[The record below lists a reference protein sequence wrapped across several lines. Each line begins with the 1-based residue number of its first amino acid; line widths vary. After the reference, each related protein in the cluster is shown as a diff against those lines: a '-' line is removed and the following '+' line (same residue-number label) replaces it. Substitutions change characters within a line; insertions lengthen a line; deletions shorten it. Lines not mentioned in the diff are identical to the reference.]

1 MTQHASIEGRELMA
15 DDRYPGYKA
24 TLEAKRKHYED
35 RLIQE
40 PRRGTD
46 PAVHHAHMTR
56 CAGAIEALDFA
67 LGKPELMRDSLP
79 ESPTTPSTPH

>member
-1 MTQHASIEGRELMA
+1 MTQHAAVEGRELMA

-24 TLEAKRKHYED
+24 ALQSERDRWEAALLRG
-35 RLIQE
+35 
-40 PRRGTD
+40 PRSGTH
-46 PAVHHAHMTR
+46 PQAHHAHMTR